1 MHEPGSANN
10 IRAKRVLRE
19 LSRHRDDD
27 VSCNR
32 CYTAVGD
39 KQRLR
44 PLEKIVCVAEV
55 SLNTEHF
62 AEPDSADAERQV
74 SIVIGRQRLSDK
86 QQRCLT
92 AVRARDE
99 RLQLP
104 LS

>member
-1 MHEPGSANN
+1 MFARETRTLFVGAVDAAKVSHIPAHSDAVREETCHASAEIHRLQITQSLQSADRVVSNMHEPGSANN

-44 PLEKIVCVAEV
+44 P
-55 SLNTEHF
+55 
-62 AEPDSADAERQV
+62 
-74 SIVIGRQRLSDK
+74 
-86 QQRCLT
+86 
-92 AVRARDE
+92 
-99 RLQLP
+99 
-104 LS
+104 